1 MKHLITKI
9 IMLLSVAG
17 LAFSAVSC
25 EPEGITDTSDF
36 MLYYPGI
43 TDIGPSTNFNLSPT
57 YHGEKPSQFAIDKI
71 TLDGEAVSSEC
82 FSIDP
87 DSGLFSMSNTDNLE
101 TGLYSFTISCVSGGK
116 RYTFE
121 DVITINMM
129 KAVPDGITADPAI
142 LTVKLGD
149 IISPSEDT
157 VLPTSQIKTDGTSV
171 SIKSYIMTNVRR
183 NGVVITDYEKLF
195 EVSSNGV
202 VSIIGNNPDFLPGEY
217 VFDFKLTTYLVNEE
231 AEEGLFSDA
240 LTINV
245 TSEPLGI
252 TYNPANTEVESGYA
266 ISSEAPLLNGSL
278 DGIQYSIKSIV
289 RNGAETVTDAPI
301 TIDPTSGVISV
312 ADKNAL
318 EIGDTYTISIT
329 ATNAYGTKDFDNV
342 YTITVVDFIEP
353 ITTLEYENVTSAI
366 EMVAFENPVKT
377 MDGESVTYSLVD
389 LTTELE
395 DLRIDAA
402 TGTVYAEKG
411 NRIPLGTHNVKVKVQ
426 NIKSEVT
433 ATFTITV
440 VANPNMFTFVH
451 WGNNLGL
458 TPATDYASQYRF
470 TKKADYTSAQITVA
484 DNDLPEGVTVRYEI
498 DETNSLVD
506 QKNQPE
512 YQTDE
517 SKWVKVSDCASID
530 ANTGTITF
538 TDKAWSGNPK
548 VMMFLVKVTAGDDP
562 DSQITVKVPVFIET
576 SQPVKPDGGFTGEGI
591 TVQYTP
597 FVIQI
602 NPRTGGKSLPP
613 AINGLADPA
622 NFRME
627 YRTDYSYA
635 NINGPENQKSGLPS
649 TSGSFMRG
657 LYDTFYAKLG
667 KSPNY
672 GQKWPLSYYQGT
684 KDGWLNTYA
693 LGYINTLTPDNP
705 NGQYEVC
712 INPGLWV
719 DGNGKYANGAFIGR
733 LAYSVDGTEPNSSRF
748 MPVAIWFD
756 EKF

>member
-252 TYNPANTEVESGYA
+252 TYNPANSEVESGYA

-377 MDGESVTYSLVD
+377 MDGESVTYSFVD
-389 LTTELE
+389 LPSELS
-395 DLRIDAA
+395 DLKIDAA

-411 NRIPLGTHNVKVKVQ
+411 NKIPLGTHNVTIKVQ
-426 NIKSEVT
+426 NIKSEAT

-451 WGNNLGL
+451 WGNNIGL

-470 TKKADYTSAQITVA
+470 TSKADMTAATIKVA
-484 DNDLPEGVTVRYEI
+484 DSDLPEGVAVKYEI
-498 DETNSLVD
+498 DIDNSVAPNEDTKKAVTINETTGEITLGDKVWNSKQRV
-506 QKNQPE
+506 
-512 YQTDE
+512 TM
-517 SKWVKVSDCASID
+517 A
-530 ANTGTITF
+530 
-538 TDKAWSGNPK
+538 
-548 VMMFLVKVTAGDDP
+548 LVKVTAGSDEA
-562 DSQITVKVPVFIET
+562 SQVSVKIPVFFECSNPIT
-576 SQPVKPDGGFTGEGI
+576 FEGSSSSI
-591 TVQYTP
+591 SLEFTP
-597 FVIQI
+597 FVYQV
-602 NPRTGGKSLPP
+602 NPRSGGTSHAPVITG
-613 AINGLADPA
+613 ADD

-627 YRTDYSYA
+627 FRTNFRYG
-635 NINGPENQKSGLPS
+635 NVNGPESHISGAPS
-649 TSGSFMRG
+649 VAGSFMRG
-657 LYDTFYAKLG
+657 LWDAFYAKIS

-672 GQKWPLSYYQGT
+672 GQKWPMSYYQGT

-693 LGYINTLTPDNP
+693 LGYIICKTPDNP
-705 NGQYEVC
+705 TGDYSIR
-712 INPGLWV
+712 INPGVWV
-719 DGNGKYANGAFIGR
+719 DATGTYANGVLIPEI
-733 LAYSVDGTEPNSSRF
+733 AYSNDGTEPDKAHRNL
-748 MPVAIWFD
+748 PVAIWFD

>member
-377 MDGESVTYSLVD
+377 MDGESVTYSFVD
-389 LTTELE
+389 LPSELS
-395 DLRIDAA
+395 DLKIDAA
-402 TGTVYAEKG
+402 
-411 NRIPLGTHNVKVKVQ
+411 
-426 NIKSEVT
+426 
-433 ATFTITV
+433 
-440 VANPNMFTFVH
+440 PNMFTFVH